1 MMFYKLNYEL
11 HPIIHLYCL
20 ILLFCLWFGCFVF
33 LLCRVKYTKCQ
44 YVMYDI
50 LYVLNAH
57 VVVLIHAKSLM
68 AACLL
73 AMQT

>member
-1 MMFYKLNYEL
+1 MVWVFGVFVV
-11 HPIIHLYCL
+11 PSD
-20 ILLFCLWFGCFVF
+20 IL
-33 LLCRVKYTKCQ
+33 KCQ
-44 YVMYDI
+44 YVIYDI

-57 VVVLIHAKSLM
+57 VVILIHAKSLM